1 MSMTSSLRIYN
12 EHFGLSERPFT
23 LLPDPDFLY
32 WSESHA
38 RAYAMLEYGMLTHA
52 PITVITGEIGA
63 GKTTL
68 LRHLLRTLPEEFT
81 VGLISNA
88 QGNRG
93 ELLHWVL
100 MALGVPTDSQA
111 SYVQLFAQFQDFLI
125 EEYASG
131 RRTMLIFDEA
141 QNLSIETL
149 EELRMFS
156 NINADKD
163 ELIQLVLVGQPELR
177 EMIRQPNLEQIA
189 QRIAVS
195 YHLEPLDAATTA
207 EFIMHRLRVVG
218 GTGAEFAPEAL
229 DFVHQVTRGIPRL
242 INQFCDMALLY
253 AWTTETR
260 QVSRAILE
268 QVLEDNI
275 FFAAQ
280 IPRNQIPTQ
289 PGHGHGQGLGSAF
302 EARAPQSHTPGGP
315 AADATDGMAEETLP

>member
-1 MSMTSSLRIYN
+1 MGMSSTITIYN
-12 EHFGLSERPFT
+12 EHFGLTERPFT

-32 WSESHA
+32 WSEAHS

-68 LRHLLRTLPEEFT
+68 LRQLLRNLPEEFT

-100 MALGVPTDSQA
+100 MALGVPTDMNA

-141 QNLSIETL
+141 QNLSMETL

-177 EMIRQPNLEQIA
+177 DIISQPRLVQFA
-189 QRIAVS
+189 QRVA
-195 YHLEPLDAATTA
+195 A
-207 EFIMHRLRVVG
+207 EFHLPGMSAEGVRAYIEHRLAVA
-218 GTGAEFAPEAL
+218 GATRQIFTPAACEC
-229 DFVHQVTRGIPRL
+229 VHLATRGIPRL
-242 INQFCDMALLY
+242 VNQICDYALVY
-253 AWTTETR
+253 AYTDGLDLIDAS
-260 QVSRAILE
+260 VIE
-268 QVLEDNI
+268 QVVTD
-275 FFAAQ
+275 
-280 IPRNQIPTQ
+280 RRM
-289 PGHGHGQGLGSAF
+289 HGNLRVAV
-302 EARAPQSHTPGGP
+302 
-315 AADATDGMAEETLP
+315 